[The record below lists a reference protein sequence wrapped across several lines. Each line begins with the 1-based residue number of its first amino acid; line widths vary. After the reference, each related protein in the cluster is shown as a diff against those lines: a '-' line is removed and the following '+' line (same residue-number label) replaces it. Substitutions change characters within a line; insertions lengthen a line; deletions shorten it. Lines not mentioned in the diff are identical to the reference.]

1 VEIPWRNRVS
11 AIVAAYLGGQ
21 GGGSAIADILLG
33 AFNPSAKL
41 AESWPLSLQE
51 TPAYDSFPG
60 GPHRVEY
67 REGVFVGYRYYDSLR
82 IPVAFPFGHG
92 LSYSRFEYGRAEAS
106 QSLFDA
112 NEPLTVSISVK
123 NTGEVAGSEIVQ
135 IYIEPAKAAVLR
147 PMKELKA
154 FCKVRLEA
162 GEEKRALATLERRAF
177 AYFDVAGDKWS
188 VASGEYQILFGSS
201 SADIRGRV
209 SVYVLGDKPVH
220 AGDSVPDFSQVKR
233 DLPYISDL
241 AGGPADS
248 PTDSSGFPE
257 GYHLNSLL
265 GEVKSTL
272 IGRLLYGIACRS
284 ARTMAKRADDPVIA
298 KMLERAV
305 SEMPL
310 RQLATFSGGRLT
322 FETMDVLLA
331 FMNGHWLKGFR
342 LLFK

>member
-1 VEIPWRNRVS
+1 VS

-51 TPAYDSFPG
+51 TPAYDNFPG

-92 LSYSRFEYGRAEAS
+92 LSYSRFEYGRAKAS

-123 NTGEVAGSEIVQ
+123 NTGEVAGAEIVQ
-135 IYIEPAKAAVLR
+135 IYIESAKAAVLR
-147 PMKELKA
+147 PVKELKA
-154 FCKVRLEA
+154 FCKVRLEP
-162 GEEKRALATLERRAF
+162 GEEKLALATLERRAF
-177 AYFDVAGDKWS
+177 AYFDIADDKWC

-201 SADIRGRV
+201 STDIRGRV
-209 SVYVLGDKPVH
+209 SVYVLGDKPVQG
-220 AGDSVPDFSQVKR
+220 GDTVPDFSQVKR
-233 DLPYISDL
+233 DISCM
-241 AGGPADS
+241 GSGPAHTT
-248 PTDSSGFPE
+248 TDSSGFPQ

-265 GEVKSTL
+265 GEVRSTL
-272 IGRLLYGIACRS
+272 IGRLLYGVACRS
-284 ARTMAKRADDPVIA
+284 AQAMAKRADDPVIA

-310 RQLATFSGGRLT
+310 RQLAAFSGGRLT

-331 FMNGHWLKGFR
+331 FMNGHWLTGFR
-342 LLFK
+342 LLFR